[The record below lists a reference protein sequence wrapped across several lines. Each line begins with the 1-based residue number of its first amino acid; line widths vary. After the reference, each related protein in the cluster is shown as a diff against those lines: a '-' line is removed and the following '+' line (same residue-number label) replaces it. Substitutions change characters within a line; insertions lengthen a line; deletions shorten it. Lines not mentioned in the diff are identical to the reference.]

1 MILLRCIWHFS
12 LKIAEAFV
20 SISRM
25 CNQFVKSRE
34 LEPTLVTEILSHPK
48 HFKHTTFIVLS
59 YARSNQCDDSVI
71 CKDTVF
77 YNYFHL

>member
-25 CNQFVKSRE
+25 CNQFVKSCE
-34 LEPTLVTEILSHPK
+34 LEPTLVTEILSDPK
-48 HFKHTTFIVLS
+48 ASHATFIVLS
-59 YARSNQCDDSVI
+59 YARCNQCDDSVI

>member
-25 CNQFVKSRE
+25 CNQFVKSCE
-34 LEPTLVTEILSHPK
+34 LEVDPGDGD
-48 HFKHTTFIVLS
+48 FKPPEGFA
-59 YARSNQCDDSVI
+59 YD
-71 CKDTVF
+71 F
-77 YNYFHL
+77 YRALLCPV

>member
-25 CNQFVKSRE
+25 CNQFVKSCE
-34 LEPTLVTEILSHPK
+34 LEVDPGDGD
-48 HFKHTTFIVLS
+48 FKPPEAF
-59 YARSNQCDDSVI
+59 
-71 CKDTVF
+71 
-77 YNYFHL
+77 